1 MQKLIASIL
10 FLIFSLNVLGQYNV
24 SNSCCNTS
32 NTSQSVSKKM
42 DCKPKCCTKN
52 NKQKTKSTTHKCC
65 IILQLHQTSYAVE
78 NKINVK
84 QGVNKN
90 VTQTITECYSFQ
102 NLFEKYK
109 QEKPSYQ
116 SEFYNLFSPKL
127 FIQHCS
133 YLI

>member
-102 NLFEKYK
+102 SLFEKYK
-109 QEKPSYQ
+109 QEKPSYH
-116 SEFYNLFSPKL
+116 SEFCNLFSLKL